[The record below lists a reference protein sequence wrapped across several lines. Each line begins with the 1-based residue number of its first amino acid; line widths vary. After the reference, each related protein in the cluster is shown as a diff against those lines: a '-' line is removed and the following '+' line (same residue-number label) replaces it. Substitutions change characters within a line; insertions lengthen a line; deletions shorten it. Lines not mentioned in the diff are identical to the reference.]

1 MKHIRFLL
9 PGTLLPG
16 TLLPVIILLPVVML
30 LSACQES
37 LPAYEE
43 PDTPLSAGII
53 VNAQLWRADVV
64 RLSPDFS
71 VKITNMSN
79 EIDSWVLPAPY
90 DVSVDISVFL
100 ARDPTRKVVIENSKT
115 FDGPIDD
122 LKWGYFVV
130 LGFDLPLTDNDGRS
144 WNWEYPDVESLD
156 LILQGKV
163 RIPQL
168 DLEVNTPRA
177 RTSLYF
183 ITP

>member
-1 MKHIRFLL
+1 VKHIRPLLLIALL
-9 PGTLLPG
+9 PIALLPIVTLLP
-16 TLLPVIILLPVVML
+16 
-30 LSACQES
+30 ACQET

-53 VNAQLWRADVV
+53 VNERIWRADVA

-71 VKITNMSN
+71 VQVTNTSDD
-79 EIDSWVLPAPY
+79 IDGWALPAPY

-100 ARDPTRKVVIENSKT
+100 ARDPTRKMVIEDSFT
-115 FDGPIDD
+115 FDDPIDD
-122 LKWGYFVV
+122 LVWDYFVL
-130 LGFDLPLTDNDGRS
+130 LGFDLPLTDDEGRG
-144 WNWEYPDVESLD
+144 WNWGYPDIESLD
-156 LILQGKV
+156 LIIQGKV